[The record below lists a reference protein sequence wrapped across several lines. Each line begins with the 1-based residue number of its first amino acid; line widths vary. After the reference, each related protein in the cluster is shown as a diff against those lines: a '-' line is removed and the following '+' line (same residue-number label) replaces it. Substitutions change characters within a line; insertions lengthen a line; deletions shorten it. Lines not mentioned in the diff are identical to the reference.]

1 MVMAKKSKV
10 DLDKLPS
17 SMKKKTRVGAVK
29 STQDVKENRK
39 PKTKEERDGEI
50 KRRMYW
56 GGDQEFISYWMSEE
70 EKEQVRAGRRILAKS
85 KEKDRKKFEKK
96 VQEKMGSF
104 NKGGMAKGYNKGGYV
119 NCGASMKPNRM
130 AKK

>member
-1 MVMAKKSKV
+1 MAKKSKV

-17 SMKKKTRVGAVK
+17 SMKNKT
-29 STQDVKENRK
+29 TVKENRK
-39 PKTKEERDGEI
+39 PKTKEEREGEI

-104 NKGGMAKGYNKGGYV
+104 NKGGYV

>member
-1 MVMAKKSKV
+1 MAKKSKV

-17 SMKKKTRVGAVK
+17 SMIKKTRTGLF
-29 STQDVKENRK
+29 SSSYDVKENRK
-39 PKTKEERDGEI
+39 PKTKKELEGEVEITTDLLSDYTKEEL
-50 KRRMYW
+50 
-56 GGDQEFISYWMSEE
+56 
-70 EKEQVRAGRRILAKS
+70 RAINKILAKS

-104 NKGGMAKGYNKGGYV
+104 NKGGMVKSYNKGGYA

>member
-1 MVMAKKSKV
+1 MAKKSKV
-10 DLDKLPS
+10 DLDKLPP
-17 SMKKKTRVGAVK
+17 SMKKKTR
-29 STQDVKENRK
+29 VKENRK
-39 PKTKEERDGEI
+39 PKTKEEREGEI
-50 KRRMYW
+50 KFLTNLL
-56 GGDQEFISYWMSEE
+56 GEE
-70 EKEQVRAGRRILAKS
+70 AKEQLRVFNKILAKS

>member
-1 MVMAKKSKV
+1 MAKKSKV

-17 SMKKKTRVGAVK
+17 SMKNKT
-29 STQDVKENRK
+29 TVKENRK
-39 PKTKEERDGEI
+39 PKTKEEREGEI
-50 KRRMYW
+50 KFLTNLL
-56 GGDQEFISYWMSEE
+56 GEE
-70 EKEQVRAGRRILAKS
+70 AKEQLRVFNKILAKS

-104 NKGGMAKGYNKGGYV
+104 NKGGYV

>member
-1 MVMAKKSKV
+1 MAKKSKV

-17 SMKKKTRVGAVK
+17 SMKKKTRTGLF
-29 STQDVKENRK
+29 SSSYDVKENRK
-39 PKTKEERDGEI
+39 PKTKKELEGEVEITTDLLSDYTKEEL
-50 KRRMYW
+50 
-56 GGDQEFISYWMSEE
+56 
-70 EKEQVRAGRRILAKS
+70 RAINKIHAKS

-119 NCGASMKPNRM
+119 NCGASMKPNRT